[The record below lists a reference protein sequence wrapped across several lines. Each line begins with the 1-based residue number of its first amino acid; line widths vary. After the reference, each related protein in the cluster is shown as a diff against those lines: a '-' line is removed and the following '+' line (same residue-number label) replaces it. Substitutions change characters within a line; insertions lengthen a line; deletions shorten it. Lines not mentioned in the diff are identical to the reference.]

1 MLYKSRRA
9 RFRALTPHLNLEFI
23 LVTAEGF
30 ALKLTDPLWKTRP
43 KARSKKMQKVGTVSA
58 MRFGKNVGKN
68 ARFNQ
73 LQWTDWRGSGGAY
86 ALSAPPARIA
96 HFTKNIQLG
105 GIE

>member
-9 RFRALTPHLNLEFI
+9 RFRAPTPPLNLEFI
-23 LVTAEGF
+23 WVTGRGPRAR
-30 ALKLTDPLWKTRP
+30 KLADPLWKTRLQ
-43 KARSKKMQKVGTVSA
+43 ARSKKVHKVGTVSA
-58 MRFGKNVGKN
+58 MRFGKN

-86 ALSAPPARIA
+86 ALSAPLARIA